1 MAAALLVPVACG
13 SESSRGGK
21 VQGDTLTVFSS
32 LPLQGPNA
40 ERGQSII
47 NAEKLA
53 LRDNGGKAGEFT
65 VNFVGWD
72 DATAGDGEAG
82 WDPDRTAENAR
93 KAVENQRTIAY
104 IGDFD
109 SGATAV
115 SLPIT
120 NEAGF
125 VQVSPGSSAVGLTK
139 LVPGAEAGE
148 PDKYYPSGERT
159 FARVVPA
166 DDVQASAA
174 ADWARTLGVKTVF
187 LLGDRTPEGDG
198 SAELFRVAAR
208 DNGGPREVG
217 TDRVDPRAEDYRDLA
232 EDIAKTNPD
241 AIYFGGGEESNAVQL
256 WRDLHAANP
265 NALLIGADGLLVK
278 SFYSRL
284 GQSAQEKTYL
294 TSIAQN
300 PKQLPDRGKSFVERY
315 VRTYGEVPDP
325 FAAYGYTAM
334 SLLLDAIERA
344 GSSGN
349 QRDDVIRET
358 FDTSRFH
365 SPVGTFSI
373 DDNGDTSLRAIAGY
387 RIRNG
392 KPVFTQAL
400 QGEPKG

>member
-40 ERGQSII
+40 ERARSIV
-47 NAEKLA
+47 NAQKLA

-65 VNFVGWD
+65 VNFASAD
-72 DATAGDGEAG
+72 DATARDGEPG

-115 SLPIT
+115 SLPIS

-148 PDKYYPSGERT
+148 PDKYYPSGERS

-174 ADWARTLGVKTVF
+174 ADWARKLGVKKVF

-198 SAELFRVAAR
+198 RVELFRVAAK

-217 TDRVDPRAEDYRDLA
+217 TDRADPRADDYRDLA
-232 EDIAKTNPD
+232 ADIAKTKPD
-241 AIYFGGGEESNAVQL
+241 AIYFGGGEESNAQQL
-256 WRDLHAANP
+256 WRDLHQANP
-265 NALLIGADGLLVK
+265 NALLIGSDGLLVK
-278 SFYSRL
+278 SFYSGL
-284 GQSAQEKTYL
+284 GNAAEKTYL
-294 TSIAQN
+294 TSVAQD

-315 VRTYGEVPDP
+315 VRTYGEFPDP
-325 FAAYGYTAM
+325 FAAYGYSAM

-344 GSSGN
+344 GTRGN

-358 FDTSRFH
+358 FDTSRFP

-387 RIRNG
+387 RVRNG